1 MAKTLSPEQRKK
13 QVAQTMAQNIGPTG
27 SEQAL
32 DQSINVY
39 ASLVKLPSETL
50 EERGRVVRR
59 AIADYPQL
67 FN

>member
-1 MAKTLSPEQRKK
+1 MAKTLSSEQWKK
-13 QVAQTMAQNIGPTG
+13 QVAQAIAQNIGPTG
-27 SEQAL
+27 NQQIL
-32 DQSINVY
+32 DLSIDRY

>member
-1 MAKTLSPEQRKK
+1 MAKTLSPEQWKK

-39 ASLVKLPSETL
+39 ASLVKLPSETP